1 MTTAELRGI
10 IFEDLNAIM
19 DDEPA
24 MEKLKAYLEK
34 LKKKV
39 IKAKRREDSVPPLK
53 PLTMEEI
60 RARLKQSE
68 EDYKAG
74 RVYTI
79 EEAEEKTLKE
89 FPWLR

>member
-24 MEKLKAYLEK
+24 MEKLKVYLGK

-39 IKAKRREDSVPPLK
+39 VKEKTYLK
-53 PLTMEEI
+53 PMTMEEI
-60 RARLKQSE
+60 HARLRQSE
-68 EDYKAG
+68 EDVKAG
-74 RVYTI
+74 RVLTV
-79 EEAEEKTLKE
+79 EEAEEETKKA